1 MTTGVRRRLGVEE
14 RRQQLIGVAL
24 ELFSRRSPDEV
35 SIDEI
40 ASAAGISRP
49 LVYHYF
55 PGKLSLYEAAL
66 KRASDDLAARFV
78 EPHEGPLGARLLR
91 VMRRFFDFVDEHGPG
106 FSALMRGGPAVG
118 SSTTNALI
126 DSVRQAAYV
135 QILSHLGVT
144 DPPARLELV
153 VRSWISLAE
162 STALIWLDGR
172 RIPRAELEV
181 QLVHDFAALTA
192 VSAAHDAEMA
202 ALLRASP
209 RWPRTAASD
218 GGRRAR
224 CPRWPAGPA
233 HGGPYDGLD
242 LLRLGGHGQIGVAA
256 RFQFRHRSPG
266 RGRGGGE
273 VHDGQRGHGGR
284 ARTRRHSSKP
294 LMSGRPTSTRA
305 TSGRVPSRSRTSSST
320 SASPPLATGT
330 TWWPARASTA
340 PMAYRLAATSS
351 TTSTVVPEVCCVPL
365 PYISTA
371 PRAYVGG
378 QTAGRGLRHP
388 T

>member
-1 MTTGVRRRLGVEE
+1 MSTGVRRRMGVEE

-66 KRASDDLAARFV
+66 QRASDDLAARFM
-78 EPHEGPLGARLLR
+78 EPAEGPLGARLLR
-91 VMRRFFDFVDEHGPG
+91 VMGRYFDFVEEHGPG

-118 SSTTNALI
+118 SSTTNALV

-172 RIPRAELEV
+172 RIPRAELET

-192 VSAAHDAEMA
+192 VSAAYDEEMG
-202 ALLRASP
+202 ALLRRVIADEPADGPFGDLVGRLIGLAS
-209 RWPRTAASD
+209 
-218 GGRRAR
+218 
-224 CPRWPAGPA
+224 
-233 HGGPYDGLD
+233 
-242 LLRLGGHGQIGVAA
+242 
-256 RFQFRHRSPG
+256 
-266 RGRGGGE
+266 
-273 VHDGQRGHGGR
+273 
-284 ARTRRHSSKP
+284 
-294 LMSGRPTSTRA
+294 
-305 TSGRVPSRSRTSSST
+305 
-320 SASPPLATGT
+320 
-330 TWWPARASTA
+330 
-340 PMAYRLAATSS
+340 
-351 TTSTVVPEVCCVPL
+351 
-365 PYISTA
+365 
-371 PRAYVGG
+371 
-378 QTAGRGLRHP
+378 
-388 T
+388 

>member
-91 VMRRFFDFVDEHGPG
+91 VMRRFFDFVEEHGPG

-192 VSAAHDAEMA
+192 VSAAQDAEMA
-202 ALLRASP
+202 ALLRRIAQEEP
-209 RWPRTAASD
+209 AD
-218 GGRRAR
+218 GPFATLAGR
-224 CPRWPAGPA
+224 
-233 HGGPYDGLD
+233 
-242 LLRLGGHGQIGVAA
+242 LLA
-256 RFQFRHRSPG
+256 
-266 RGRGGGE
+266 
-273 VHDGQRGHGGR
+273 
-284 ARTRRHSSKP
+284 
-294 LMSGRPTSTRA
+294 
-305 TSGRVPSRSRTSSST
+305 
-320 SASPPLATGT
+320 LAT
-330 TWWPARASTA
+330 
-340 PMAYRLAATSS
+340 
-351 TTSTVVPEVCCVPL
+351 
-365 PYISTA
+365 
-371 PRAYVGG
+371 
-378 QTAGRGLRHP
+378 
-388 T
+388 

>member
-1 MTTGVRRRLGVEE
+1 MTTGVRRRMGVDE

-66 KRASDDLAARFV
+66 KRASDDLAGRFT

-126 DSVRQAAYV
+126 DSVRQVAYN
-135 QILSHLGVT
+135 QILSHLGI
-144 DPPARLELV
+144 DQPPARLELV

-181 QLVHDFAALTA
+181 QLVHDFGALVA
-192 VSAAHDAEMA
+192 VSAAHDEELGALMRRVFKDEPAE
-202 ALLRASP
+202 
-209 RWPRTAASD
+209 
-218 GGRRAR
+218 
-224 CPRWPAGPA
+224 GPF
-233 HGGPYDGLD
+233 LD
-242 LLRLGGHGQIGVAA
+242 LVGRLVA
-256 RFQFRHRSPG
+256 
-266 RGRGGGE
+266 
-273 VHDGQRGHGGR
+273 
-284 ARTRRHSSKP
+284 
-294 LMSGRPTSTRA
+294 L
-305 TSGRVPSRSRTSSST
+305 
-320 SASPPLATGT
+320 AS
-330 TWWPARASTA
+330 
-340 PMAYRLAATSS
+340 
-351 TTSTVVPEVCCVPL
+351 
-365 PYISTA
+365 
-371 PRAYVGG
+371 
-378 QTAGRGLRHP
+378 
-388 T
+388 

>member
-1 MTTGVRRRLGVEE
+1 MTIGVRRRMGVEE

-91 VMRRFFDFVDEHGPG
+91 VMRRYFDFVDEHGPG

-118 SSTTNALI
+118 SSTTNALV

-172 RIPRAELEV
+172 RIPRAELEA
-181 QLVHDFAALTA
+181 QLVNDFAALVA
-192 VSAAHDAEMA
+192 VSAAYDEEMA
-202 ALLRASP
+202 ALLRGMVGDEPA
-209 RWPRTAASD
+209 D
-218 GGRRAR
+218 G
-224 CPRWPAGPA
+224 PFT
-233 HGGPYDGLD
+233 D
-242 LLRLGGHGQIGVAA
+242 L
-256 RFQFRHRSPG
+256 
-266 RGRGGGE
+266 
-273 VHDGQRGHGGR
+273 
-284 ARTRRHSSKP
+284 
-294 LMSGRPTSTRA
+294 
-305 TSGRVPSRSRTSSST
+305 
-320 SASPPLATGT
+320 
-330 TWWPARASTA
+330 
-340 PMAYRLAATSS
+340 
-351 TTSTVVPEVCCVPL
+351 
-365 PYISTA
+365 
-371 PRAYVGG
+371 
-378 QTAGRGLRHP
+378 AGRLVALAS
-388 T
+388 